1 MEEGRK
7 VSRTEYPLR
16 VGICG
21 KEGSA
26 ACVSLDSGCKKERLC
41 SCIVFKFDVI
51 RGIELL
57 CQGVSKL

>member
-26 ACVSLDSGCKKERLC
+26 ACVSLDS
-41 SCIVFKFDVI
+41 
-51 RGIELL
+51 
-57 CQGVSKL
+57 